1 MACAEDFNVFFS
13 VYVSD
18 RTKNVVGRG
27 RAPAGA
33 VSIMLYP

>member
-1 MACAEDFNVFFS
+1 MARAEDFNVFFS

-18 RTKNVVGRG
+18 RIKNAVGRVG
-27 RAPAGA
+27 ALAGA